1 MTKSKTHS
9 SCEPK
14 PITVTQ
20 YKDGQWAVHP
30 DIVSIEVPIKLN
42 FEGESHMLWAWPE
55 NLGDLVAGHALL
67 DLDGGSAKTTVEKV
81 CNDEFTVTI
90 GDTIENNL
98 EPGKLHGSEILS
110 AIATF
115 IEEEGQWHGTGC
127 FHRAGAYNAKTHTML
142 HRTEDIGRHNCIDR
156 LAGWASRTETPL
168 SGLVLM
174 ISARVTASL
183 CAKAIRAGYKFII
196 SRSAV
201 TSAAIAM
208 AQEHD
213 VTLVG
218 FARDQEKRF
227 TVFHDLQTPRVLT

>member
-1 MTKSKTHS
+1 MPKNESCS
-9 SCEPK
+9 NCEPK

-30 DIVSIEVPIKLN
+30 DIVSIEIPVTFHFN
-42 FEGESHMLWAWPE
+42 GTSHTLWAWPE
-55 NLGDLVAGHALL
+55 YLEDLVAGHALL
-67 DLDGGSAKTTVEKV
+67 DLGGGSAKTTVEKIGEYEY
-81 CNDEFTVTI
+81 NVTLC
-90 GDTIENNL
+90 DAIENEL
-98 EPGKLHGSEILS
+98 DPGKLHGAEMLG
-110 AIATF
+110 AMAKF
-115 IEEEGQWHGTGC
+115 IDEEGQWHGTGC
-127 FHRAGAYNAKTHTML
+127 FHRAGAYDAKTHTML

-174 ISARVTASL
+174 VSARVTASL

-201 TSAAIAM
+201 TSASIAM

-213 VTLVG
+213 ITLIG